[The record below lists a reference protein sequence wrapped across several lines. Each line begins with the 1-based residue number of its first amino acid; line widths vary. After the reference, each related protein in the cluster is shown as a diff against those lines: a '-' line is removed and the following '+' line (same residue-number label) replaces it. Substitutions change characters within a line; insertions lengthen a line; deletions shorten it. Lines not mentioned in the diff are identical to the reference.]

1 MEPAVD
7 PRPQLAVRN
16 QSWMLAGARCPNCE
30 YRLASPGPWCP
41 LCHSDLCAY
50 WYGPG
55 GTVWASTVVR
65 VPVGDYP
72 PPRLVAYVDLDDGP
86 RLLCQVEGDADA
98 APVSPGTRVQLTGP
112 SPQGDPMVRVS
123 R

>member
-1 MEPAVD
+1 M
-7 PRPQLAVRN
+7 
-16 QSWMLAGARCPNCE
+16 
-30 YRLASPGPWCP
+30 GPWCP
-41 LCHSDLCAY
+41 ICHSSLCGQ

-86 RLLCQVEGDADA
+86 RILCQVETDTGAV
-98 APVSPGTRVQLTGP
+98 PVVPGTRVQLTGP
-112 SPQGDPMVRVS
+112 SPQGDPMVRVTA
-123 R
+123 